1 MQPPISEIIRL
12 FTNIHTL
19 LNKGQFPGEIAPA
32 LVESIDFIS
41 MMIKETTDEQ
51 ARQQE
56 AEGIANRESSGDSQ
70 NSAGMGSSGVH
81 DPG

>member
-41 MMIKETTDEQ
+41 MMIKETTNEQ

-70 NSAGMGSSGVH
+70 DSIGMGSSGVH
-81 DPG
+81 DP